1 MEERKMERI
10 TFYEAMDYVQSVD
23 LGGITLTE
31 AGRNAA
37 KAILERRRDWTDAHA
52 LMLGRLERGEV
63 ILPHK
68 LTRLVNRTRLGD
80 ALDLARNLN
89 RKHIKNQKAKAR
101 RKAAR
106 TKKAA
111 ATANTATA
119 RAAA

>member
-1 MEERKMERI
+1 MERI

-37 KAILERRRDWTDAHA
+37 RAILEQRRDWTDAHA
-52 LMLGRLERGEV
+52 LMLGRLKRGEV
-63 ILPHK
+63 ILPHE

-80 ALDLARNLN
+80 ALEFARKFN

-101 RKAAR
+101 RKAA
-106 TKKAA
+106 K
-111 ATANTATA
+111 A

>member
-1 MEERKMERI
+1 MERI

-37 KAILERRRDWTDAHA
+37 KAILERRKDWTDAHA
-52 LMLGRLERGEV
+52 LMLGRLERGEI

-80 ALDLARNLN
+80 ALEFARKYN

-101 RKAAR
+101 RKAAKAR
-106 TKKAA
+106 AMEGAA
-111 ATANTATA
+111 A
-119 RAAA
+119 